1 MKIREF
7 NSLEEI
13 QKYYDKDTNTY
24 IFKEDGK
31 YIDLVVFDF
40 DLRISASI
48 YARDIHANNISA
60 YNITAWDIDTWD
72 IDARDID
79 AWDIKAWRI
88 NALDI
93 KAENIKASMIRAR
106 NINYN
111 YVCVSYYEIICNSI
125 KGRKENAK
133 HFSLSGT
140 IIIFENGIKENEVV
154 NKYLMAEKNR
164 LEAEINSLR
173 LENEELREK
182 LKK

>member
-1 MKIREF
+1 MIREF
-7 NSLEEI
+7 NKLEEI
-13 QKYYDKDTNTY
+13 QKYYNKETNTY
-24 IFKEDGK
+24 VFKEDGK

-40 DLRISASI
+40 NLRISASI

-60 YNITAWDIDTWD
+60 YDITAWDIDAWD
-72 IDARDID
+72 IDARNLDT
-79 AWDIKAWRI
+79 WDIKAWHI

-93 KAENIKASMIRAR
+93 KAEDIKASMIRAR

-111 YVCVSYYEIICNSI
+111 HVCVSCYDIICNSI
-125 KGRKENAK
+125 KGRREDHK

-154 NKYLMAEKNR
+154 NRYLMAEKNR
-164 LEAEINSLR
+164 LENEINSLK

-182 LKK
+182 LEK